1 MEVIIT
7 KMITKQQAIN
17 APYSTMERIAMA
29 MYDEYCTSVGGKAYD
44 GRPLP
49 TAKEF
54 FADATKAK
62 QSRGWMSAASKALEL
77 ILY

>member
-1 MEVIIT
+1 
-7 KMITKQQAIN
+7 MITKEQAQN
-17 APYSTMERIAMA
+17 APYSTMEKLAMA
-29 MYDEYCTSVGGKAYD
+29 LYDEYCAEVGGKAYD

-54 FADATKAK
+54 FADDTKAK
-62 QSRGWMSAASKALEL
+62 QARAWMAAASKALEL

>member
-1 MEVIIT
+1 
-7 KMITKQQAIN
+7 MITKEQAQN
-17 APYSTMERIAMA
+17 APYSTMKKLAMA
-29 MYDEYCTSVGGKAYD
+29 LYDEYCAQVGGKAYD

-54 FADATKAK
+54 FNDDAKAK
-62 QSRGWMSAASKALEL
+62 QARGGMAAASKALEL

>member
-1 MEVIIT
+1 
-7 KMITKQQAIN
+7 MITKQQAVN
-17 APYSTMERIAMA
+17 APYSTMELIAMA
-29 MYDEYCTSVGGKAYD
+29 MYDEYCEKVGGKAYD

-54 FADATKAK
+54 FDDDTKAK
-62 QSRGWMSAASKALEL
+62 QVRGWMAAASKALEL

>member
-1 MEVIIT
+1 
-7 KMITKQQAIN
+7 MITKEQAQN
-17 APYSTMERIAMA
+17 APYSTMKKLAMA
-29 MYDEYCTSVGGKAYD
+29 LYDEYCAQVGGKAYD

-54 FADATKAK
+54 FEDDTKAK
-62 QSRGWMSAASKALEL
+62 QARAWMAAASKALEL

>member
-1 MEVIIT
+1 M
-7 KMITKQQAIN
+7 KKL
-17 APYSTMERIAMA
+17 AMA
-29 MYDEYCTSVGGKAYD
+29 LYDEYCEKVGGKAYD

-54 FADATKAK
+54 FEDDTKIK
-62 QSRGWMSAASKALEL
+62 QARAWMAAASKALEL

>member
-1 MEVIIT
+1 M
-7 KMITKQQAIN
+7 KKLAK
-17 APYSTMERIAMA
+17 A
-29 MYDEYCTSVGGKAYD
+29 MYDEYCDKVGGKAYD

-54 FADATKAK
+54 FADDTKAK
-62 QSRGWMSAASKALEL
+62 QARGWMAAASKALEL

>member
-1 MEVIIT
+1 
-7 KMITKQQAIN
+7 MITKEQAQN
-17 APYSTMERIAMA
+17 SPYSTMKKLAMA
-29 MYDEYCTSVGGKAYD
+29 MYDEYCAEVGGKAYD

-54 FADATKAK
+54 FADDTKAK
-62 QSRGWMSAASKALEL
+62 QARAWMAAASKALEL

>member
-1 MEVIIT
+1 
-7 KMITKQQAIN
+7 MITKEQAQN
-17 APYSTMERIAMA
+17 SPYSVTEKLAMA
-29 MYDEYCTSVGGKAYD
+29 MYDEYCASVGGKAYD

-54 FADATKAK
+54 FNDDTKAR
-62 QSRGWMSAASKALEL
+62 QARGWMAAASKALQL

>member
-1 MEVIIT
+1 M
-7 KMITKQQAIN
+7 KKL
-17 APYSTMERIAMA
+17 AMA
-29 MYDEYCTSVGGKAYD
+29 LYDEYCDKVGGKAYD

-54 FADATKAK
+54 FADDTKAK
-62 QSRGWMSAASKALEL
+62 QALGWMAAASKALEL

>member
-1 MEVIIT
+1 
-7 KMITKQQAIN
+7 MITKEQAQN
-17 APYSTMERIAMA
+17 APYSTMKKLAMA
-29 MYDEYCTSVGGKAYD
+29 LYAEYCAEVGGKAYD

-54 FADATKAK
+54 FNDDTKAK
-62 QSRGWMSAASKALEL
+62 QARAWMAAASKALGI

>member
-1 MEVIIT
+1 
-7 KMITKQQAIN
+7 MITKEQAQN
-17 APYSTMERIAMA
+17 APYSTMKKLAMA
-29 MYDEYCTSVGGKAYD
+29 LYDEYCAQVGGKAYD

-54 FADATKAK
+54 FADAAKAK
-62 QSRGWMSAASKALEL
+62 QARAWMAAASKALEL